1 MSNTLKKIFRE
12 KRQRKISVVS
22 FILGID
28 FKRVSIYNKCVAKKK
43 GDGIL
48 SPAHGRPPSKDPK
61 EHQKR
66 IRMSDEDVRILEY
79 CSKATGRTQS
89 DIIREG
95 IRAVYAKLKK

>member
-1 MSNTLKKIFRE
+1 M
-12 KRQRKISVVS
+12 
-22 FILGID
+22 
-28 FKRVSIYNKCVAKKK
+28 
-43 GDGIL
+43 

-79 CSKATGRTQS
+79 CCKTTGRTQS

-95 IRAVYAKLKK
+95 IREVYAKLKK